1 MSAANGGWGALFS
14 GGKESSWALYQ
25 ALESGRDVRTLVV
38 VQPPATSSMY
48 HAPAQ
53 SVIRLAAR
61 SIGLPILDVGLP
73 VTDLEPPDLQA
84 GVSEGQEGEL
94 EELEPALER
103 LDVEFDGGLRG
114 LVAGT
119 VTSDYQA
126 DRLQSMCDRLD
137 CAFVAPLWQADPR
150 ELAETM
156 IDGGLTIR
164 IVEVAG
170 PGFDESWLG
179 RQLDHDALTDLAA
192 LHREYGV
199 HLLGEGGEFQTIVTD
214 GPHMSRPI
222 TLEFEREWYGTWGR
236 IRITDAR
243 LDASA
248 SADEDEHR

>member
-1 MSAANGGWGALFS
+1 MSDANGGLAALFS

-38 VQPPATSSMY
+38 VQPPETSSMY

-53 SVIRLAAR
+53 PVIRLAAR

-73 VTDLEPPDLQA
+73 VTDMEPPDLA
-84 GVSEGQEGEL
+84 TVEGQAEL
-94 EELEPALER
+94 EALEPALER
-103 LDVEFDGGLRG
+103 LDDEFDGGLRG
-114 LVAGT
+114 LIAGT

-179 RQLDHDALTDLAA
+179 RQLDHDAMAELVA

-199 HLLGEGGEFQTIVTD
+199 HLLGEGGEFQTIVID

-222 TLEFEREWYGTWGR
+222 VLEFEREWYGTWGR
-236 IRITDAR
+236 IRITDAW
-243 LDASA
+243 LDAPA
-248 SADEDEHR
+248 SADEHR

>member
-1 MSAANGGWGALFS
+1 MSEANGGWAALFS

-38 VQPPATSSMY
+38 VQPPETSYIY

-53 SVIRLAAR
+53 SVIRLAAH

-73 VTDLEPPDLQA
+73 VTDMEPPDLTT
-84 GVSEGQEGEL
+84 VEGQESEL
-94 EELEPALER
+94 EALEPALEG
-103 LDVEFDGGLRG
+103 LDAEFDGGLRG

-126 DRLQSMCDRLD
+126 DRLQSMCDRLG

-150 ELAETM
+150 ELGEAM

-179 RQLDHDALTDLAA
+179 RQFDHDALTDLAA

-222 TLEFEREWYGTWGR
+222 TLEFEREWYGTWGQ

-243 LDASA
+243 LDAPT

>member
-1 MSAANGGWGALFS
+1 MSEANGGWAALFS

-38 VQPPATSSMY
+38 VQPPETSSMY

-53 SVIRLAAR
+53 SIIRLAAR
-61 SIGLPILDVGLP
+61 SIGLPLLDVGLP
-73 VTDLEPPDLQA
+73 VTDMEPPDLRTS
-84 GVSEGQEGEL
+84 VSEGQADEL
-94 EELEPALER
+94 EALEPALER
-103 LDVEFDGGLRG
+103 LDTEFDGGLCG

-137 CAFVAPLWQADPR
+137 CAFFAPLWQMDPR

-156 IDGGLTIR
+156 IDGGLTIH

-179 RQLDHDALTDLAA
+179 RQLDHDALAELEA

-222 TLEFEREWYGTWGR
+222 AFEFEREWDGTWGQ
-236 IRITDAR
+236 IRITDAK
-243 LDASA
+243 LEAPT
-248 SADEDEHR
+248 SADEHR